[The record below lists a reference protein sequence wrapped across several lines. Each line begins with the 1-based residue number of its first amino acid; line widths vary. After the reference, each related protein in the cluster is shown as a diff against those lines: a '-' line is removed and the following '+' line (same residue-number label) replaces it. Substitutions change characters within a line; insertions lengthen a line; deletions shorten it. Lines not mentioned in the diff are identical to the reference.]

1 MVRGLVPSMSDVS
14 AGHFDL
20 VSDIRATTILGMELP
35 GEVLGIL
42 SLGLRAILM

>member
-1 MVRGLVPSMSDVS
+1 MS

-35 GEVLGIL
+35 GEVPGKI
-42 SLGLRAILM
+42 SLGLRSYSDVIEGCVPT